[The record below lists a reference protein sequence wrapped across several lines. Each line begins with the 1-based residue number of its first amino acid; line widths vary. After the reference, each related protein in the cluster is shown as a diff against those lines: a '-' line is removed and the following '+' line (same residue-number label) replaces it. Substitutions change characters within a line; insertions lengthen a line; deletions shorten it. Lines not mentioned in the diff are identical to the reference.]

1 MNDTIK
7 KKCLICN
14 EEFSVSRDQPWKLLC
29 PTHTQEFYIPLRKKH
44 PFQSVLQL
52 IELAILLDDIEMLR
66 DNFKKKLAE
75 KPKVRDGFRRVVGT
89 GAWQKLKETAEV

>member
-14 EEFSVSRDQPWKLLC
+14 EEFSVSRDQAWKFLC
-29 PTHTQEFYIPLRKKH
+29 PTHTQEFYIPLRRNH
-44 PFQSVLQL
+44 SFQSALQL

-75 KPKVRDGFRRVVGT
+75 KPKVSGGFRSVVGT
-89 GAWQKLKETAEV
+89 GAWQKLKETTAE

>member
-14 EEFSVSRDQPWKLLC
+14 KEFSVSRDQHWKFLC
-29 PTHTQEFYIPLRKKH
+29 PTHTQEFYIPLRRNH
-44 PFQSVLQL
+44 SLRSALQL

-66 DNFKKKLAE
+66 DRFME
-75 KPKVRDGFRRVVGT
+75 TQREEPKVSDGFRSVVGT
-89 GAWQKLKETAEV
+89 AGWQKLKETAAV

>member
-14 EEFSVSRDQPWKLLC
+14 EEFSVSRDQAWKFLC
-29 PTHTQEFYIPLRKKH
+29 PTHTQEFYIPLRRNYS
-44 PFQSVLQL
+44 FQSVLQL

-66 DNFKKKLAE
+66 DRIMRKQRE
-75 KPKVRDGFRRVVGT
+75 EPKVCDGFRRVVGT
-89 GAWQKLKETAEV
+89 AGWQKLKEMAAA

>member
-14 EEFSVSRDQPWKLLC
+14 KEFSVMRDQAWKFLC
-29 PTHTQEFYIPLRKKH
+29 PTHTQEFYIPLRRNYS
-44 PFQSVLQL
+44 FQSALQL

-66 DNFKKKLAE
+66 DRFMGKQGE
-75 KPKVRDGFRRVVGT
+75 KPKASGGFRSVVGT
-89 GAWQKLKETAEV
+89 AEWQKLKETAAV

>member
-14 EEFSVSRDQPWKLLC
+14 EEFSVSRDQAWKFLC
-29 PTHTQEFYIPLRKKH
+29 PTHTQEFYIPLRKNYS
-44 PFQSVLQL
+44 FRSALQL

-66 DNFKKKLAE
+66 DNFKKKLTD
-75 KPKVRDGFRRVVGT
+75 KPKASGGFRSVVGT
-89 GAWQKLKETAEV
+89 GAWQKLKETASV

>member
-14 EEFSVSRDQPWKLLC
+14 KEFSVRRNQAWKFLC
-29 PTHTQEFYIPLRKKH
+29 PTHTQEFYIPLRRNH
-44 PFQSVLQL
+44 SFQSALQL

-66 DNFKKKLAE
+66 DNFKKKLMD
-75 KPKVRDGFRRVVGT
+75 KPKAIGGFRSVVGT
-89 GAWQKLKETAEV
+89 GAWQKLKETASV

>member
-14 EEFSVSRDQPWKLLC
+14 EKFSASRDQPWKFLC
-29 PTHTQEFYIPLRKKH
+29 PTHTQEFYIPLRRNYS
-44 PFQSVLQL
+44 FRSALQL
-52 IELAILLDDIEMLR
+52 IELAILLDNIEMIR

-75 KPKVRDGFRRVVGT
+75 KPKVSV
-89 GAWQKLKETAEV
+89 

>member
-14 EEFSVSRDQPWKLLC
+14 EDFSVPSDQPWQFLC
-29 PTHTQEFYIPLRKKH
+29 PTHTQEFYIPLRRH
-44 PFQSVLQL
+44 HSFQSVLQL

-66 DNFKKKLAE
+66 DNYKKKLAE
-75 KPKVRDGFRRVVGT
+75 KPKVSRGFRSVVGT
-89 GAWQKLKETAEV
+89 AEWQKLKETAAV

>member
-14 EEFSVSRDQPWKLLC
+14 EDFSVPYDQPWKFLC
-29 PTHTQEFYIPLRKKH
+29 PTHTQEFYIPLRRNH
-44 PFQSVLQL
+44 SFQSALQL

-66 DNFKKKLAE
+66 DNFKKKLAA
-75 KPKVRDGFRRVVGT
+75 KPKESGGFRSVVGT
-89 GAWQKLKETAEV
+89 GAWQKLKETAAV

>member
-14 EEFSVSRDQPWKLLC
+14 EEFLVSGDQPWKFLC
-29 PTHTQEFYIPLRKKH
+29 PTHTQEVYIPLRRNH
-44 PFQSVLQL
+44 SFQSVLQL

-66 DNFKKKLAE
+66 DRFMGKQGGE
-75 KPKVRDGFRRVVGT
+75 PKVGDGFRSVVGT
-89 GAWQKLKETAEV
+89 AEWNKVKETEVV